1 MFGQLG
7 KFDTRYLA
15 LSDWAFN
22 MNWFGNS
29 NIRRTYKDNVIAVW
43 AQDGYS
49 STNPDH
55 LFLEDKEALIRK
67 YFPEPLVLMLY
78 AHVSTAFT
86 EQEKEIK
93 QLKKQL
99 EERESELH
107 SLYQTFA
114 GQLIR
119 LYKNRRKKHS

>member
-1 MFGQLG
+1 MFEQLG
-7 KFDTRYLA
+7 KFDTRYFA
-15 LSDWAFN
+15 WADWAFN
-22 MNWFGNS
+22 IKWFGNS

-78 AHVSTAFT
+78 SHVSLAFT
-86 EQEKEIK
+86 EQEKEIIELRN
-93 QLKKQL
+93 QLA
-99 EERESELH
+99 ERESELD
-107 SLYQTFA
+107 SLYQTF
-114 GQLIR
+114 IR
-119 LYKNRRKKHS
+119 LYKNVRKKYF